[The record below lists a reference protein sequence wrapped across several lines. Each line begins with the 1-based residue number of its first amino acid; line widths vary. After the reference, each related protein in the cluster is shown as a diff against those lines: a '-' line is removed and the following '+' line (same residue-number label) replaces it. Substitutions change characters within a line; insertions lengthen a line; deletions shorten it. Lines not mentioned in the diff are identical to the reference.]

1 LPIIFVTCAVILT
14 SAYASTYHS
23 VARASDVTLDISFS
37 GSVNDGKAAALT
49 AWLHAVA
56 TSMENVYGRFPLPEV
71 RVRVVSDRRGTD
83 GGGSPVPF
91 GRVTRNGGEM
101 VELFVNPD
109 RPIEDFYADWT
120 ATHEFSHLLLPR
132 ISYKQR
138 WISEGFASY
147 YQNVLMARNGS
158 YTTEQALKKL
168 SEGFARGRA
177 SRPELSPNEA
187 AREGVSKA
195 RYKIYWSGAA
205 IALLADVELRQRSGS
220 RESLDVVLGR
230 FQECC
235 LPSRRRWSGT
245 ELFTQFDSLID
256 EPVFMPLYRRYAD
269 TRGFPEI
276 ERTLQLELLRTDVFA
291 VRTNPN

>member
-1 LPIIFVTCAVILT
+1 MPIILVICTVILT
-14 SAYASTYHS
+14 SAHTTTHGSNALTSG
-23 VARASDVTLDISFS
+23 ATLDIRFS
-37 GSVNDGKAAALT
+37 EPVADHKAAALT
-49 AWLHAVA
+49 TWLQAVA
-56 TSMENVYGRFPLPEV
+56 AGMENVYGRFPLLHV
-71 RVRVVSDRRGTD
+71 RVRVVPERRGLS
-83 GGGSPVPF
+83 GGDSPVSF

-101 VELFVNPD
+101 IELFVNLD

-147 YQNVLMARNGS
+147 YQNVLMARNDS
-158 YTTEQALKKL
+158 YTTDQALKKL

-177 SRPELSPNEA
+177 SRPELSPNQA

-205 IALLADVELRQRSGS
+205 IALLADVELRQRSGG

-245 ELFTQFDSLID
+245 ELFTKFDSLID

-269 TRGFPEI
+269 AKGFPEI

>member
-1 LPIIFVTCAVILT
+1 MPIILVICAVILT
-14 SAYASTYHS
+14 SVHTTTHGSNALTSGT
-23 VARASDVTLDISFS
+23 TLDISFAEP
-37 GSVNDGKAAALT
+37 VADHKAAALT
-49 AWLHAVA
+49 SWLQAVA
-56 TSMENVYGRFPLPEV
+56 AGMENVYGRFPLPHV
-71 RVRVVSDRRGTD
+71 RVRVVPERRGLS
-83 GGGSPVPF
+83 GGDSPVSF

-101 VELFVNPD
+101 IELFVNLD

-147 YQNVLMARNGS
+147 YQNVLMARNDS
-158 YTTEQALKKL
+158 YTTDQALKKL

-177 SRPELSPNEA
+177 SRPELSPNQA

-205 IALLADVELRQRSGS
+205 IALLADVELRQRSGG

-245 ELFTQFDSLID
+245 ELFTKFDSLID

-269 TRGFPEI
+269 TKGFPEI

>member
-1 LPIIFVTCAVILT
+1 MLT

-23 VARASDVTLDISFS
+23 VARASDVALDISFS
-37 GSVNDGKAAALT
+37 ESVNEGKAAALT
-49 AWLHAVA
+49 AWLQSVA
-56 TSMENVYGRFPLPEV
+56 ASIENVYGRFPLPEV
-71 RVRVVSDRRGTD
+71 RVRVVANRRGPH
-83 GGGSPVPF
+83 GGDSPVPF
-91 GRVTRNGGEM
+91 GRVTRKGGEV
-101 VELFVNPD
+101 VELFVNLN
-109 RPIEDFYADWT
+109 RPIEDFYGDWT

-132 ISYKQR
+132 ISYEQR
-138 WISEGFASY
+138 WIAEGFASY
-147 YQNVLMARNGS
+147 YQNVLMARNGN
-158 YTTEQALKKL
+158 YTIEQALKKL

-205 IALLADVELRQRSGS
+205 IALLADVELRRRSGGS
-220 RESLDVVLGR
+220 ESLDAVLGR

-235 LPSRRRWSGT
+235 LPSHRRWSGT
-245 ELFTQFDSLID
+245 ELFTKFDSLID

-269 TRGFPEI
+269 TKGFPDI
-276 ERTLQLELLRTDVFA
+276 EQALQLEMLRTDVFA

>member
-1 LPIIFVTCAVILT
+1 MPIILVICAVILT
-14 SAYASTYHS
+14 SVHTTTHGSNALTSGT
-23 VARASDVTLDISFS
+23 TLDISFAEP
-37 GSVNDGKAAALT
+37 VADHKAAALT
-49 AWLHAVA
+49 SWLQAVA
-56 TSMENVYGRFPLPEV
+56 AGMKNVYGRFPLPHV
-71 RVRVVSDRRGTD
+71 RVRVVPERRGLD
-83 GGGSPVPF
+83 SGDSPVSF

-101 VELFVNPD
+101 IELFVNLD

-147 YQNVLMARNGS
+147 YQNVLMARNDS
-158 YTTEQALKKL
+158 YTTDQALKKL
-168 SEGFARGRA
+168 SAGFARGRA
-177 SRPELSPNEA
+177 SRPELSPNQA

-205 IALLADVELRQRSGS
+205 IALLADVELRQRSGG

-245 ELFTQFDSLID
+245 ELFTKFDSLID

-269 TRGFPEI
+269 TKGFPEI

>member
-1 LPIIFVTCAVILT
+1 LPIFLLICAVVLT
-14 SAYASTYHS
+14 SAHASNHHS
-23 VARASDVTLDISFS
+23 VARTSDVALDISFS
-37 GSVNDGKAAALT
+37 DSVDDGKAAALS

-56 TSMENVYGRFPLPEV
+56 AGVENVYGRFPIPEV
-71 RVRVVSDRRGTD
+71 RVRVVSDRRGLD
-83 GGGSPVPF
+83 GGSSPVPF

-109 RPIEDFYADWT
+109 RPIKDFYADWT

-147 YQNVLMARNGS
+147 YQNVLMARSGH
-158 YTTEQALKKL
+158 YTTEQALRKL

-205 IALLADVELRQRSGS
+205 IALLADVELRQRSDGS
-220 RESLDVVLGR
+220 ESLDVVLGR

-245 ELFTQFDSLID
+245 ELFTKFDSLID
-256 EPVFMPLYRRYAD
+256 EPVFMPLYRQYAD
-269 TRGFPEI
+269 TKGFPEV
-276 ERTLQLELLRTDVFA
+276 ERTLQLELLHSDVFA

>member
-1 LPIIFVTCAVILT
+1 
-14 SAYASTYHS
+14 
-23 VARASDVTLDISFS
+23 
-37 GSVNDGKAAALT
+37 VNDNKAAALT
-49 AWLHAVA
+49 AWLHSVA
-56 TSMENVYGRFPLPEV
+56 ASVEKIYGRFPLAQV
-71 RVRVVSDRRGTD
+71 RIRVVSDRIGFS
-83 GGGSPVPF
+83 GGDSPVPF

-101 VELFVNPD
+101 IELFVNLD

-147 YQNVLMARNGS
+147 YQNVLMARSGH
-158 YTTEQALKKL
+158 YTTEQALRKL

-187 AREGVSKA
+187 AQEGVSKA

-205 IALLADVELRQRSGS
+205 IALLADVELRQQSGGK
-220 RESLDVVLGR
+220 ESLDVVLGR

-245 ELFTQFDSLID
+245 ELFTKFDSLID
-256 EPVFMPLYRRYAD
+256 EAVFMPLYRRHAD
-269 TRGFPEI
+269 TKGFPETEQI
-276 ERTLQLELLRTDVFA
+276 LREALVRDDIFA
-291 VRTNPN
+291 VRTNPH